1 MAQNTLPVFS
11 LVPNI
16 GDCQLTGNIASA
28 KSDGTGTIGTDIFL
42 AFTAGANGAY
52 VSRVRIYAY
61 ATTPTTMT
69 ASVIRLFL
77 STQSS
82 GATTAA
88 DTQVIQEIAVGALT
102 AANASNAVMPLEVV
116 LNIAIPASMTVLA
129 SIHANLAANTGW
141 QIVVIGGDF

>member
-52 VSRVRIYAY
+52 VSRARINAY
-61 ATTPTTMT
+61 ATTPTTTT
-69 ASVIRLFL
+69 ATVIRLFL

-88 DTQVIQEIAVGALT
+88 NTQLIQELAVGAMG
-102 AANASNAVMPLEVV
+102 AANATGALMPLEVL
-116 LNIAIPASMTVLA
+116 LNFAVPAGMTVLA
-129 SIHANLAANTGW
+129 SIHANLAANSGF
-141 QIVVIGGDF
+141 QVVIIGGDY

>member
-1 MAQNTLPVFS
+1 
-11 LVPNI
+11 
-16 GDCQLTGNIASA
+16 
-28 KSDGTGTIGTDIFL
+28 
-42 AFTAGANGAY
+42 
-52 VSRVRIYAY
+52 
-61 ATTPTTMT
+61 MT

-82 GATTAA
+82 GATTAVN
-88 DTQVIQEIAVGALT
+88 TWVIQEIAVGALT

-141 QIVVIGGDF
+141 QIIVIGGDF